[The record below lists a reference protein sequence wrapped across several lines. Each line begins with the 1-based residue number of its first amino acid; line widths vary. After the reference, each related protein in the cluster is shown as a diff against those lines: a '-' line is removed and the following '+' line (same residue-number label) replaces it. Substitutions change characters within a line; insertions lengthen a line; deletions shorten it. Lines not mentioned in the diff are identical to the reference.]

1 MKSYLFL
8 LISFFLFSL
17 FSFLNYQNKALA
29 LDDIPKDIF
38 IAAIVEPWIYF
49 DISPLTFNL
58 QPDLVAPDGT
68 LHIGESPEILIRVG
82 TSNPYGWEIKIK
94 GKNNGL
100 KSEAANYLIPS
111 VIGSAPLIVG
121 IEGYGLNA
129 TATFQGVII
138 NPIYSYY
145 NTNIV
150 GEIIDQ
156 YRLLASKFNS
166 HLLEEVVRMKIK
178 ATASMMTPAEENYLD
193 IINITIN
200 PRL

>member
-1 MKSYLFL
+1 MKFFYFL
-8 LISFFLFSL
+8 LILFFLFSL
-17 FSFLNYQNKALA
+17 FYFLNSQNKVFALEE
-29 LDDIPKDIF
+29 IPKDVF
-38 IAAIVEPWIYF
+38 IAAIVEPWIYL
-49 DISPLTFNL
+49 DVSPLTFNL

-68 LHIGESPEILIRVG
+68 LHIGESPEIIIRVG
-82 TSNPYGWEIKIK
+82 TSNLAGWEIKIK

-100 KSEAANYLIPS
+100 KSETTDYLIPS
-111 VIGSAPLIVG
+111 VSGTAALILG
-121 IEGYGLNA
+121 TEGYGLNA

-150 GEIIDQ
+150 GEITNQ
-156 YRLLASKFNS
+156 YRLLASKSNS

-178 ATASMMTPAEENYLD
+178 ATASMMTPAEENYID